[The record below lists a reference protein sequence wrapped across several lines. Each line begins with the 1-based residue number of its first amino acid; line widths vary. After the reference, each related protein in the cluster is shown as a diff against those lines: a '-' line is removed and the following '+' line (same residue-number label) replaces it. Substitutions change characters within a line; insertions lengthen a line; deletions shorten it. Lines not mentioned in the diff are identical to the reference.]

1 MLKQKQSFKLLQKLS
16 PQQIQLMKLL
26 QIPTANLEQRVKE
39 ELEINPAL
47 EENNFEDEK
56 DPFELN
62 LKDNEEEKEQEKDKN
77 DEIDLSEYLT
87 DDDVAGYKLRDTYS
101 YRNSDDDNKTI
112 PIPIITSFHE
122 VLNQQ
127 LGMTDL
133 NKRDIKIVKQL
144 IGSLDDGGYLR
155 RDLEAIVDDLAFSQN
170 VMTDEEEL
178 EKLLKVVQNFDPAGV
193 GARTLKECLLI
204 QIRRKEH
211 EFTKYHEIAEEILDN
226 YFDEFAKK
234 HYDKLRKQL
243 GLTSYDLKAAIG
255 EILKLN
261 PKPGGTFSNGAK
273 PENYIIPDF
282 IIVNENGELYLKLNS
297 RNAPDLRVSDGYRD
311 MLRDYSKTQTKK
323 RSKQQREAVMFIK
336 QKIDSAKWFID
347 AIKQRQATMLR
358 TMQAILDYQY
368 DYFLTGDETQLRPM
382 ILKDIAEI
390 TGLDISTVSR
400 VSNSKY
406 AQTEFG
412 TFKLKSFFSES
423 LQTDSG
429 DEVSTR
435 EVKKILTEM
444 IDNESKRKPLSD
456 QKLTHGLVAK
466 GYNIARRTV
475 AKYREQLG
483 IPVARLRKQL

>member
-1 MLKQKQSFKLLQKLS
+1 MLKQKQSLKLLQKLS

-26 QIPTANLEQRVKE
+26 QVPTANLEQRVKE

-62 LKDNEEEKEQEKDKN
+62 LKDSEEEKEKEEDKN

-133 NKRDIKIVKQL
+133 NKRDTRIVKQL

-178 EKLLKVVQNFDPAGV
+178 ETLLKVVQNFDPAGV

-211 EFTKYHEIAEEILDN
+211 EFTKYHEIAEEILS
-226 YFDEFAKK
+226 E
-234 HYDKLRKQL
+234 
-243 GLTSYDLKAAIG
+243 
-255 EILKLN
+255 
-261 PKPGGTFSNGAK
+261 
-273 PENYIIPDF
+273 
-282 IIVNENGELYLKLNS
+282 
-297 RNAPDLRVSDGYRD
+297 
-311 MLRDYSKTQTKK
+311 K
-323 RSKQQREAVMFIK
+323 R
-336 QKIDSAKWFID
+336 
-347 AIKQRQATMLR
+347 
-358 TMQAILDYQY
+358 
-368 DYFLTGDETQLRPM
+368 
-382 ILKDIAEI
+382 
-390 TGLDISTVSR
+390 
-400 VSNSKY
+400 
-406 AQTEFG
+406 
-412 TFKLKSFFSES
+412 
-423 LQTDSG
+423 
-429 DEVSTR
+429 
-435 EVKKILTEM
+435 
-444 IDNESKRKPLSD
+444 
-456 QKLTHGLVAK
+456 
-466 GYNIARRTV
+466 
-475 AKYREQLG
+475 
-483 IPVARLRKQL
+483 